1 MSILAG
7 LGSAIIGGLGSLIGR
22 KNASDDQWNLQHD
35 AQDFNSREAEKQR
48 QFNAREAELA
58 RQWQEDF
65 YNKYQSPSA
74 MMAQYKD
81 AGINPVMVAG
91 QVSGSPPSAS
101 SASSAAASSGIA
113 SAPGAANIIESIMGM
128 MRLKAEIDNIN
139 ADTENK
145 QSQTGLFKSQVAIN
159 NLSGNEIQ
167 QRTRL
172 LLAQTENEHEK
183 RGLIALQKVTEN
195 LKADTMRYDI
205 LKQKWEKEYHDI
217 YGSYPSSGLWD
228 LVRNGIEL
236 SRLGIKNGFN
246 YLRGIINDFSSQGIS
261 LLPKYGR

>member
-1 MSILAG
+1 MGIFAG
-7 LGSAIIGGLGSLIGR
+7 LGSAIIGGLGSLFGR
-22 KNASDDQWNLQHD
+22 KQASDDQWNLQQD

-65 YNKYQSPSA
+65 YTKYQSPSA

-91 QVSGSPPSAS
+91 QGAGSPPSAS
-101 SASSAAASSGIA
+101 SASGSAASSGIG
-113 SAPGAANIIESIMGM
+113 SAPGPANLIDSIMGM

-145 QSQTGLFKSQVAIN
+145 QSQSSLFNSQVAIN
-159 NLSGNEIQ
+159 NLTGNEIQ
-167 QRTRL
+167 QRTKL
-172 LLAQTENEHEK
+172 LLAQTENELEK
-183 RGLIALQKVTEN
+183 KGLIALQKVTEN
-195 LKADTMRYDI
+195 LKSETMRYDI
-205 LKQKWEKEYHDI
+205 LKQQWEKEYHDI

-236 SRLGIKNGFN
+236 SRLGIKSGFN
-246 YLRGIINDFSSQGIS
+246 YLRGIINDASSQGVS
-261 LLPKYGR
+261 FMPKYGR